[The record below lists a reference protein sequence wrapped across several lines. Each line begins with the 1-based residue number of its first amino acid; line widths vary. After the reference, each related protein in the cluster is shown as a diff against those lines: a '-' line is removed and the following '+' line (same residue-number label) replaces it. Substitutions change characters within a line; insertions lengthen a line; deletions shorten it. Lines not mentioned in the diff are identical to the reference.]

1 MIRWRF
7 REAMDASGLK
17 LEDLVK
23 ASGVSRAAIGRL
35 RQDKRQVVNLD
46 HLDALCGVLGVR
58 PCTLISYAPTFG
70 EQRDPP
76 PCPLRALAPGG
87 LDVATH
93 LVEQSI
99 DRQIRKART
108 FEAAGGMPHQ
118 ARGLV
123 ERALQAVRADLLGAP
138 LPEEPKPARHP
149 LDPLT

>member
-7 REAMDASGLK
+7 REVMDASGHK
-17 LEDLVK
+17 LAELVE

-58 PCTLISYAPTFG
+58 PCAVISYAPTFG
-70 EQRDPP
+70 EQRAPP
-76 PCPLRALAPGG
+76 PCPLRTLATGG
-87 LDVATH
+87 VDVAAH
-93 LVEQSI
+93 LVEQSV

-108 FEAAGGMPHQ
+108 FEAAGGVPHHL
-118 ARGLV
+118 RGQV
-123 ERALQAVRADLLGAP
+123 ERALQSVRADLLGAT

-149 LDPLT
+149 LDPPT